1 MSTMQLS
8 ASQKRVLTSLV
19 SLTDD
24 EESVICGREIA
35 ETVDRNPGTVRNR
48 MQSLRSLGLVEG
60 VAGPEGGYKPTQKA
74 YDVLD
79 LERVHGTDSVPVER
93 DGTTL
98 EGVTVREIDLSS
110 VTNPELC
117 RAEVVLHGSV
127 RPFEGG
133 DYVTVGP
140 TPGTGLRLSGVVD
153 AADIDGNTL
162 MVRVES
168 MTTAA
173 ATASPRSAS
182 D

>member
-117 RAEVVLHGSV
+117 RAEVFTGRSGRSRAATTSPSV
-127 RPFEGG
+127 RRLAPGSG
-133 DYVTVGP
+133 SPASSTPRTSTVT
-140 TPGTGLRLSGVVD
+140 R
-153 AADIDGNTL
+153 
-162 MVRVES
+162 
-168 MTTAA
+168 
-173 ATASPRSAS
+173 
-182 D
+182 